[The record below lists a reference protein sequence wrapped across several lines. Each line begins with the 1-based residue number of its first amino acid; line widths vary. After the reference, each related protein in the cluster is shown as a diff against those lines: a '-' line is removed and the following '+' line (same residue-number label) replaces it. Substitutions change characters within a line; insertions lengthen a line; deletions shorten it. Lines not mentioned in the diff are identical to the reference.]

1 MTSSTSKGTAYVS
14 LGLMVGVVLGW
25 AARGVVERD
34 EDALPVHEESQA
46 ATESEPA
53 NEAPA
58 PSDPIEP
65 QAPPS
70 GRPDSIASTPEGDT
84 SETGFEDQQPVQAAF
99 QTPPGDAER
108 RAIPVSDAHASII
121 HSQSTQDEETGERR
135 RIRDILESEER
146 DESWSYFMEQTL
158 RMFIANHA
166 DAGKFSVFHI
176 ECRTTMCEIQVI
188 GFDESTS
195 PDWSRVLYDMT
206 LQPWYEFGQVGT
218 HAGRYQGQ
226 LALLTRLTRMRE
238 SPAAGQGD

>member
-25 AARGVVERD
+25 TARGVVDRD
-34 EDALPVHEESQA
+34 EDALPVHQESPA

-53 NEAPA
+53 NEARA

-65 QAPPS
+65 QAPS
-70 GRPDSIASTPEGDT
+70 SSRPDSIASTPKGDA
-84 SETGFEDQQPVQAAF
+84 SETEFEDQQPVQLAP
-99 QTPPGDAER
+99 QIPPGDAER
-108 RAIPVSDAHASII
+108 PSIPVSDAHASFIYN
-121 HSQSTQDEETGERR
+121 QSTRDEETGERR
-135 RIRDILESEER
+135 RVRDVLESEER

-166 DAGKFSVFHI
+166 DASKFSVFHI

-218 HAGRYQGQ
+218 TAGRYQGQ
-226 LALLTRLTRMRE
+226 LALLTRLTRMRG
-238 SPAAGQGD
+238 SPAAQQGD